1 MNEEIRYPRRLQTL
15 VQRLISEDAESE
27 WLEFK
32 AGNENPSEI
41 GEYIS
46 ALANSATICG
56 KSHGYVIWGV
66 DDESREIVGT
76 AFRPAEARRGNEA
89 LEAWLLRSLVPQV
102 SFHFYE
108 LTVDAKRVVI
118 LKVARASNR
127 PVAFFGTEF
136 IRVSSYKKPLK
147 EAPEK
152 ERVLWRLFDAVPFE
166 RHAALVG
173 LSEGDVTQLL
183 DYPAYFDLREL
194 PLPEHRQGILQALAD
209 DRLIEI
215 EDEGDWAITNLGAV
229 LFARR
234 LSDFERLG
242 RKAVRVI
249 RYGENGRVSSGSE
262 HMETRGYAS
271 GFRDLLAYIH
281 RFVPNNEIIG
291 QALRRATPMY
301 PEIAIREL
309 IANALIHQDFTITG
323 AGPLV
328 EIFPGRIE
336 ITNPGTPLMPVDRLL
351 DKAPRSRNEALAALM
366 RRFGVCEERGSGIDK
381 VVQATEMAQLPAPE
395 FRSEDDSFRSTL
407 FSYSSYN
414 QMDKADKIR
423 ATYLHASLRYVQRD
437 MMTNTSLRERFGIPQ
452 ANSAIV
458 SRLIKDTVETGLIH
472 PHDENAGRRFMRYV
486 PHWAKSA

>member
-1 MNEEIRYPRRLQTL
+1 MIEESRSPRRLESL
-15 VQRLISEDAESE
+15 VQRLLKHDAESE

-32 AGNENPSEI
+32 AGNESPSEI

-46 ALANSATICG
+46 ALSNAAAICG
-56 KSHGYVIWGV
+56 KSHGYVLWGV
-66 DDESREIVGT
+66 DDTSRSIIGT
-76 AFRPAEARRGNEA
+76 AFSPAEARRGNEE

-102 SFHFYE
+102 NFSFQE
-108 LTVDAKRVVI
+108 LRIDNKRVVV
-118 LKVARASNR
+118 LKIARASTR

-136 IRVSSYKKPLK
+136 IRVGSYKKPLK

-152 ERVLWRLFDAVPFE
+152 ERLLWRLFDAVPFE

-173 LSEGDVTQLL
+173 LSAGEVTELL
-183 DYPAYFDLREL
+183 DYPAYFDLCRL
-194 PLPEHRQGILQALAD
+194 PLPEHRNGILQKLAD
-209 DRLIEI
+209 ERLIEAQ
-215 EDEGDWAITNLGAV
+215 DEGDWAITNLGAI

-242 RKAVRVI
+242 RKAVRTI
-249 RYGENGRVSSGSE
+249 HYGEHGRVSSGTE
-262 HMETRGYAS
+262 HTELRGYAS
-271 GFRDLLAYIH
+271 GFRDLLAYVH

-291 QALRRATPMY
+291 QALRRDSHMY

-309 IANALIHQDFTITG
+309 VANALIHQDFTITG
-323 AGPLV
+323 AGPLI
-328 EIFPGRIE
+328 EIFPERIE
-336 ITNPGTPLMPVDRLL
+336 ITNPGAPLMPVDRLL

-395 FRSEDDSFRSTL
+395 FRSDEDSFRTTL
-407 FSYSSYN
+407 FSHRSYN

-423 ATYLHASLRYVQRD
+423 ATYLHACLRYVLRD

-458 SRLIKDTVETGLIH
+458 SRLIKDTVEAGLIH
-472 PHDENAGRRFMRYV
+472 PHDENAGRRFMKYV
-486 PHWAKSA
+486 PHWAKNG